1 MTAPMIKISL
11 PSRPRL
17 DTCPRKAVIERCS
30 GSYWYRNLVGQTV
43 EIEFIDRDG
52 LWSREGGVYNCI
64 NVIQPGDARLLPL
77 EN

>member
-1 MTAPMIKISL
+1 MIKVSL
-11 PSRPRL
+11 PRPPRL

-30 GSYWYRNLVGQTV
+30 NGGYWYRDRIGQTV

-52 LWSREGGVYNCI
+52 LWAREGGVYNCI